1 MNKKEEIQEM
11 ILKEFPKMETQMDL
25 LALLNKVKSFLD
37 KEDGRDFA
45 PLRMKSL
52 NYYKNIIASG
62 KNRYKTFSIKKKSG
76 GLRTINAPCSGL
88 KVFQKCLNFVLQTY
102 YQPNASACGFVPG
115 RSIADGAKKH
125 VGKKYVLNIDLKDF
139 FDTIELHRVKAVF
152 TLPPFNLKDDK
163 ENPNSLPY
171 IIANLCCHPKE
182 VTRFDKDG
190 NPYQCVRNV
199 TPQGAPTSPM
209 ITNLICSQLDRRLLG
224 LAKRFR
230 LSYSR
235 YADDITFS
243 TNAKEVFEQ
252 GSEFMVELRRIV
264 EEDQKFRINDEKT
277 RVQSKAYRQEVTG
290 LVVNSKVNVTK
301 RYVKQIRMW
310 LYLWEHYGYEKATDS
325 FLRDYNKSK
334 GQAKH
339 GSHLE
344 NVLEGKLNYL
354 KMVVGSDNVAY
365 KKLAE
370 RYEKLS
376 KSLEPGVNVSA
387 ILDVWEKE
395 GIDKA
400 REVYE
405 KVIDN
410 NKK

>member
-1 MNKKEEIQEM
+1 M
-11 ILKEFPKMETQMDL
+11 
-25 LALLNKVKSFLD
+25 
-37 KEDGRDFA
+37 
-45 PLRMKSL
+45 
-52 NYYKNIIASG
+52 
-62 KNRYKTFSIKKKSG
+62 
-76 GLRTINAPCSGL
+76 
-88 KVFQKCLNFVLQTY
+88 
-102 YQPNASACGFVPG
+102 
-115 RSIADGAKKH
+115 
-125 VGKKYVLNIDLKDF
+125 
-139 FDTIELHRVKAVF
+139 
-152 TLPPFNLKDDK
+152 PPFNLKDDK

-171 IIANLCCHPKE
+171 ILANLCCHPKE

-199 TPQGAPTSPM
+199 TPQGAPTSPI
-209 ITNLICSQLDRRLLG
+209 ITNLICRQLDRRLLG

-243 TNAKEVFEQ
+243 TNAKEVFEP

-301 RYVKQIRMW
+301 RYVKQIRIW
-310 LYLWEHYGYEKATDS
+310 LYLWEHYGYEKATVC

-339 GSHLE
+339 GTHLE

-354 KMVVGSDNVAY
+354 KMVVGADNAAY
-365 KKLAE
+365 TKLAE
-370 RYEKLS
+370 KFKRLQKG
-376 KSLEPGVNVSA
+376 LEPGVNVSA
-387 ILDVWEKE
+387 ILDVWENE

-400 REVYE
+400 MEVYE
-405 KVIDN
+405 KVIDK